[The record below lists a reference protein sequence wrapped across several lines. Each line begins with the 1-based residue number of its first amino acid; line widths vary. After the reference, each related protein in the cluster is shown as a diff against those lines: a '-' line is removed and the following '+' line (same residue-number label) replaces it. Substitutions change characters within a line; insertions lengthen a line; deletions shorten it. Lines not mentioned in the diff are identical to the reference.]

1 MKPTLPLIHALRHGS
16 KAEAK
21 LIRNAIK
28 TGSTKNLESIL
39 SIIES
44 TGAIEYTANAA
55 KQQIQQATN
64 SLIHLPESPYRQAL
78 HDLAE
83 FVVARKY

>member
-1 MKPTLPLIHALRHGS
+1 MRCGT
-16 KAEAK
+16 KAEVK
-21 LIRNAIK
+21 LIRKAIRK
-28 TGSTKNLESIL
+28 GSTKDIDSIL
-39 SIIES
+39 AIIES

-55 KQQIQQATN
+55 KQQIQKATN
-64 SLIHLPESPYRQAL
+64 SLIHIPESPYRQAL

>member
-1 MKPTLPLIHALRHGS
+1 VIT
-16 KAEAK
+16 
-21 LIRNAIK
+21 
-28 TGSTKNLESIL
+28 
-39 SIIES
+39 IIES

-55 KQQIQQATN
+55 KQQAHYAIENLAH
-64 SLIHLPESPYRQAL
+64 IPDSPYRQAM